1 MALSPIL
8 FNGTINASQNIAEI
22 RSNEEG
28 RVNIM
33 QGEAAQRNEDDTTGK
48 MSRVREADD
57 ADNNLRQFDSSEKG
71 DNEYAG
77 DGGRNRKKK
86 DKDGTVV
93 IKNKGGFNIT
103 I

>member
-8 FNGTINASQNIAEI
+8 FNGTINASQNVAEI
-22 RSNEEG
+22 RANEDG
-28 RVNIM
+28 KVNIM
-33 QGEAAQRNEDDTTGK
+33 QGEAARRNEDDTTEK

-57 ADNNLRQFDSSEKG
+57 ADNFQRQFDSSEKG

-77 DGGRNRKKK
+77 DGGMNRKRK
-86 DKDGTVV
+86 DKDGTVL
-93 IKNKGGFNIT
+93 IKHKGGFNIT

>member
-8 FNGTINASQNIAEI
+8 FNGTINASQNVAEI
-22 RSNEEG
+22 RANEEG
-28 RVNIM
+28 RVNVM
-33 QGEAAQRNEDDTTGK
+33 QGEAARRSEDDTTEK

-57 ADNNLRQFDSSEKG
+57 ANNNERKFDSSEKG
-71 DNEYAG
+71 DNEYTG
-77 DGGRNRKKK
+77 DGGRNRKRK
-86 DKDGTVV
+86 DKDGTVL